1 MVKRR
6 EFFRDGL
13 LLAAASAYSPDMLAQ
28 YSSDRSPE
36 KIKVSLKRDLAVR
49 YDADVVVIGGGISGV
64 SAACSAAL
72 SGARVI
78 LVERF
83 GMLGGSLTTGGVAN
97 FCGQIEAQGEVFDE
111 ILKDL
116 RRFNSLG
123 EGDKP
128 SVFNYEILAFV
139 LQEMVLKRGVKILYH
154 TRLVD
159 VMVKGSNITECIICG
174 KSGLE
179 AIRGKIFIDCSGDAD
194 LARYAGVSTIK
205 GDEKTGYQLP
215 MSKIF
220 YVREVGEAGF
230 VFQTPDDFP
239 AKILT
244 RDDMPMASIWP
255 DGPGGKAIKLKI
267 PMFDSTTT
275 EGLTAAEIQA
285 KRRTMDLLNYYQ
297 KVAKKKWRLTNSATQ
312 IGIRE
317 GCRVEG
323 DYTLKLD
330 DLRAGRS
337 FEDGVARGTYYLDGH
352 GLTDDKRTYILPMDQ
367 LKVPPYQIPMRCLI
381 SKDANN
387 LLMAG
392 RCMSAEQL
400 ALSSARVST
409 SCSMMGQATGI
420 AAALAVLKKTK
431 IRNLDYNE
439 IIKEVLK
446 RGGQL
451 DVKEQIY
458 PIYG

>member
-6 EFFRDGL
+6 EFLRDGL
-13 LLAAASAYSPDMLAQ
+13 LLAAGSAYSADLFAAEASAGSTGPDT
-28 YSSDRSPE
+28 
-36 KIKVSLKRDLAVR
+36 VSLKRDVHVR

-72 SGARVI
+72 SGVKVI

-97 FCGQIEAQGEVFDE
+97 FCGQIDAQGEVFDE
-111 ILKDL
+111 ILNDL
-116 RRFNSLG
+116 RKFNSLG
-123 EGDKP
+123 EGTKA

-139 LQEMVLKRGVKILYH
+139 LQEMALRRNVKILYH

-159 VMVKGSNITECIICG
+159 VLVRGNNVTECIICG

-179 AIRGKIFIDCSGDAD
+179 AIKGKIFIDCSGDAD
-194 LARYAGVSTIK
+194 LARYAGVTTIK
-205 GDEKTGYQLP
+205 GEEKTGYQLP

-220 YVREVGEAGF
+220 FVREVDDKGF
-230 VFQTPDDFP
+230 VQQTPQDWP
-239 AKILT
+239 TRILNKE
-244 RDDMPMASIWP
+244 DLPMVSIWP

-275 EGLTAAEIQA
+275 EGLTSAEIQA
-285 KRRTMDLLNYYQ
+285 KRRTMDVLNYYQ
-297 KVAKKKWRLTNSATQ
+297 TVDKKNWRLTNSATQ

-317 GCRVEG
+317 GCRIEG
-323 DYTLKLD
+323 DYILKLE

-352 GLTDDKRTYILPMDQ
+352 GLTDDKRTYILPKDQ
-367 LKVPPYQIPMRCLI
+367 MHVPPYQIPMRALI
-381 SKDANN
+381 SKEADN

-400 ALSSARVST
+400 ALTSARVST

-420 AAALAVLKKTK
+420 AAALAVLKKSR
-431 IRNLDYNE
+431 IRNLDYTE
-439 IIKEVLK
+439 IKKEVLS

-451 DVKEQIY
+451 DVKKQIY

>member
-1 MVKRR
+1 MTKRR
-6 EFFRDGL
+6 EFIRNGL
-13 LLAAASAYSPDMLAQ
+13 ILTAGATCSTDLFGEATPVVSPDQ
-28 YSSDRSPE
+28 ST
-36 KIKVSLKRDLAVR
+36 VSLNRNIPVR
-49 YDADVVVIGGGISGV
+49 YSADVVVIGGGISGV

-83 GMLGGSLTTGGVAN
+83 GALGGDLTTGGVAN
-97 FCGQIEAQGEVFDE
+97 FCGQIDAQGEVFDL

-116 RRFNSLG
+116 RKFNSLG
-123 EGDKP
+123 EGEKA
-128 SVFNYEILAFV
+128 SVFNYEILSLV
-139 LQEMVLKRGVKILYH
+139 LQEIVLNRKVKILLH

-159 VMVKGSNITECIICG
+159 VLVKGNNITECVVCG

-179 AIRGKIFIDCSGDAD
+179 AIKGKVFIDCSGDAD

-205 GDEKTGYQLP
+205 GDGKTGYQLP

-220 YVREVGEAGF
+220 FVREVGDEGF
-230 VFQTPDDFP
+230 VQQTPEDWP
-239 AKILT
+239 TKISDKEDL
-244 RDDMPMASIWP
+244 PMVSIWP

-275 EGLTAAEIQA
+275 EGLTNAEIQA
-285 KRRTMDLLNYYQ
+285 RRRTMDVLYYYQ
-297 KVAKKKWRLTNSATQ
+297 SLEKKKWRLTNSATQ

-317 GCRVEG
+317 GCRIEG
-323 DYTLKLD
+323 DYILKVD

-337 FEDGVARGTYYLDGH
+337 FEDGVARGTFYLDGH
-352 GLTDDKRTYILPMDQ
+352 GLTDDKRTYILPKDQ
-367 LKVPPYQIPMRCLI
+367 LQVPPYQIPMRSLI
-381 SKDANN
+381 SKDADN

-392 RCMSAEQL
+392 RCMSADQL

-420 AAALAVLKKTK
+420 AAAMAVLRGTK
-431 IRNLDYNE
+431 IRGLDNAE
-439 IIKEVLK
+439 IKKEVLN
-446 RGGQL
+446 RGAQL
-451 DVKEQIY
+451 DVKEQNY

>member
-6 EFFRDGL
+6 DFLRDSL
-13 LLAAASAYSPDMLAQ
+13 LLAAGTTCSSALLAET
-28 YSSDRSPE
+28 SSAGLPKQE
-36 KIKVSLKRDLAVR
+36 TISLKREVPVR
-49 YDADVVVIGGGISGV
+49 YNADVVVIGGGISGV

-72 SGARVI
+72 SGVRVI

-111 ILKDL
+111 ILRDL
-116 RRFNSLG
+116 RKFNSLG
-123 EGDKP
+123 EGTKA
-128 SVFNYEILAFV
+128 SVFNYEILAYV
-139 LQEMVLKRGVKILYH
+139 LQEMVLRRNIKVLYH

-159 VMVKGSNITECIICG
+159 VMVKGNTVTECVICG

-179 AIRGKIFIDCSGDAD
+179 AIKGKLFIDCSGDAD
-194 LARYAGVSTIK
+194 LARYAGLTTIK

-220 YVREVGEAGF
+220 FVREVDDKGF
-230 VFQTPDDFP
+230 VLQTPENWP
-239 AKILT
+239 TPILNKE
-244 RDDMPMASIWP
+244 DLPMVSIWP

-285 KRRTMDLLNYYQ
+285 KRRTMDVLNYYQ
-297 KVAKKKWRLTNSATQ
+297 TVEKKKWRLTNSATQ

-317 GCRVEG
+317 GCRIEG
-323 DYTLKLD
+323 DYILKLE
-330 DLRAGRS
+330 DLRAGS
-337 FEDGVARGTYYLDGH
+337 TFDDGVARGTYYLDGH
-352 GLTDDKRTYILPMDQ
+352 GLTDDKRTYILPQNQM
-367 LKVPPYQIPMRCLI
+367 KVPPYQIPMRSLI
-381 SKDANN
+381 SKDADN

-400 ALSSARVST
+400 ALTSARVST

-420 AAALAVLKKTK
+420 AAALAILKKTK
-431 IRNLDYNE
+431 IRNLDYAE
-439 IIKEVLK
+439 IAKEVVS
-446 RGGQL
+446 RGAQL
-451 DVKEQIY
+451 DVKKQIH